1 MVGIAVRFA
10 KPPLHAPPGGLVSY
24 RWRYPQ
30 AEPGPLFV
38 LVRDEYASE
47 ALKPFIEGWRWRIE
61 PLRPLSRE
69 ARHCLE
75 QALAVLPEDALVLES
90 ERIHLALW
98 WGESLEVEA
107 FAAPQVA
114 LMAAR
119 DALADP
125 RQSKGAPSAP
135 P

>member
-1 MVGIAVRFA
+1 M
-10 KPPLHAPPGGLVSY
+10 
-24 RWRYPQ
+24 
-30 AEPGPLFV
+30 
-38 LVRDEYASE
+38 VRDEYASE

-61 PLRPLSRE
+61 PLRPLSHE
-69 ARHCLE
+69 ARHYLE
-75 QALAVLPEDALVLES
+75 QALAALPDDALVLES
-90 ERIHLALW
+90 ERIHLTLW

-107 FAAPQVA
+107 FATPRVA